1 MEKRRLLEAF
11 EFFLHSLQET
21 KENSSHIS
29 PIKTRVAI
37 KKHVSFVV
45 GGGENMFFYGR
56 KLFIFLP
63 TPIYFIKIICDHLLR
78 RRRPWKFLRFFALE
92 ETKKTCLLCFCTC
105 CKTGSRRIILCRI
118 KVTSATCVAGGGFV
132 PIFLVLTPP
141 LKHCHAQK
149 YFDRH
154 QFISVTNFSG
164 AEGGFFFFA
173 FFCHFVFLC

>member
-1 MEKRRLLEAF
+1 M
-11 EFFLHSLQET
+11 FFLRE
-21 KENSSHIS
+21 
-29 PIKTRVAI
+29 KTV
-37 KKHVSFVV
+37 FV
-45 GGGENMFFYGR
+45 
-56 KLFIFLP
+56 LL
-63 TPIYFIKIICDHLLR
+63 TPIYFIKIICDDLLR

-118 KVTSATCVAGGGFV
+118 KVTSATCVAGRGFV

-164 AEGGFFFFA
+164 AEGGFFFF
-173 FFCHFVFLC
+173 FFFFSSFCVFVLKIFSGKKSVEEKEKKQQLPPYPNKTEVKQFNQKP